1 MTMRKTIKR
10 LIALGIVTITA
21 TGLMACGSKEEAAT
35 NGPVELKIATWANER
50 EAKEFDDVLSKV
62 NSSQDKYKLTQ
73 MVIPK
78 DYYVKI
84 QTMTSGNQAPDLFWL
99 AQEYIPAYA
108 ENGAIVDINDKLA
121 NQSKVDM
128 NDYLPG
134 SLDTAKYKDKT
145 YGLPWIGQP
154 YVVYYNKSM
163 FKDAGITEPTM
174 NWNWN
179 EFYNDAKKLTKNG
192 NYGFATTGSLP
203 TAIFTWGEGG
213 DIVAKDGTVTLD
225 SPESIEGL
233 KVATK
238 IMTDTSAT
246 MPYQEAKSLG
256 VEQGF
261 VDGKIAMM
269 VGGANDDVERKV
281 REAGEKFE
289 VGMAVMPAGSKN
301 HVTFNWTASTVMSS
315 QSKNQDVAFEALL
328 DITNAMTE
336 WKVPSAFKSK
346 VEKIGDINPDK
357 KYALDVISKS
367 SEISRGFN
375 NVVQQNEIGGIQW
388 QNLDEVILSNNNGK
402 GGINVESM
410 AKSVADELRGKI
422 K

>member
-21 TGLMACGSKEEAAT
+21 TGLMACGSKEKAAT
-35 NGPVELKIATWANER
+35 TGPVELKIATWANER
-50 EAKEFDDVLSKV
+50 EAKEFDDVLAKV
-62 NSSQDKYKLTQ
+62 NSGQDKYKLTQ

-108 ENGAIVDINDKLA
+108 ENGAIVDIKDKLA

-154 YVVYYNKSM
+154 YVVYYNKAM
-163 FKDAGITEPTM
+163 FKDGGIAEPTM
-174 NWNWN
+174 NWNWD

-203 TAIFTWGEGG
+203 TSIFTWGEGG

-238 IMTDTSAT
+238 IITDPSAT
-246 MPYQEAKSLG
+246 MPYQEAKSVG

-301 HVTFNWTASTVMSS
+301 HVTFNWTASTVISS

-328 DITNAMTE
+328 DLTNAMTE

-346 VEKIGDINPDK
+346 VGKIGDINPDK
-357 KYALDVISKS
+357 KYALDVILKS

-410 AKSVADELRGKI
+410 AKSVADEIRGKI